1 VAKCE
6 RCARSRR
13 QVSIIFMLAV
23 FTNAIIRSLAD
34 LPFETVKDAL
44 VVPSAIVILVALY
57 QLAVHRPK
65 R

>member
-1 VAKCE
+1 MAKCE

-13 QVSIIFMLAV
+13 QLAIIFMLAV
-23 FTNAIIRSLAD
+23 FTNAIIRSLTG

-44 VVPSAIVILVALY
+44 VVPSAIVIFAALY
-57 QLAVHRPK
+57 QLTVHRPK

>member
-1 VAKCE
+1 MAKCE

-13 QVSIIFMLAV
+13 QFSIIFMLAIL
-23 FTNAIIRSLAD
+23 TNAIIRSLTD

-44 VVPSAIVILVALY
+44 VVPSAIVILAALY
-57 QLAVHRPK
+57 QLAINRPK